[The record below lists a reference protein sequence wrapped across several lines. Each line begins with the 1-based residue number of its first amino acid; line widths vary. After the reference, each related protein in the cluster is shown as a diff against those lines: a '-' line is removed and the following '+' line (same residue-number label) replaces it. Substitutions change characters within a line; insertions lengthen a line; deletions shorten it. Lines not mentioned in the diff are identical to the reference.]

1 MPRKTSSTPLA
12 DIEFESATTVLSYG
26 DTMRSVGRSTQLEL
40 HTAADELQAVLTN
53 STGNVLDR
61 AKARRKAKKVSNHL
75 RRAADAMRALA
86 VEGVRMQRDFK
97 REYSDL
103 INPPKQKKS
112 TFNWKG

>member
-1 MPRKTSSTPLA
+1 MARKTMSTPLA
-12 DIEFESATTVLSYG
+12 DIEFESATTVLAYG
-26 DTMRSVGRSTQLEL
+26 NTMRTVGRGTQLEL

-53 STGNVLDR
+53 STGSVLDR

-75 RRAADAMRALA
+75 RRAADHARGIA

-97 REYSDL
+97 KEYSEL

-112 TFNWKG
+112 TFDWKG